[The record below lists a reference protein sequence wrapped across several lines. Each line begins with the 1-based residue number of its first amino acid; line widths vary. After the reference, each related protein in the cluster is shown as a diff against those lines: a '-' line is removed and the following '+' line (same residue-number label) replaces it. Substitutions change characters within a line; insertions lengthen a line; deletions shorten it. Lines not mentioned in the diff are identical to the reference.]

1 MNEKFRQ
8 GMQNFARRYRF
19 SSIISFSIPNLQSEI
34 RNSLDFPPETLYK
47 HLDRMENSE
56 FPAPKGFLMGQEN
69 SYPRMRSLDIFPAEV
84 SGQKVVCLRDPLNLS
99 GKLLFIPF
107 PTFFIISHF
116 DGLHSIVDIQS
127 EFMRRFGELLYR
139 EKIQD
144 LIDQLDEYLLLESER
159 FRLTEQKIIEDFRSS
174 PLRPLTL
181 SGESYEED
189 GEKLRKSIEF
199 FFRDPEGPGF
209 PAPQGKPQN
218 LAGVIAPHID
228 YRRGGT
234 CYAFAHRAILEASP
248 PDLFI
253 LLGTAHS
260 AMKQP
265 FALTRKHFQT
275 PWGPVETDAEFLSA
289 METGCGGDFY
299 EDELAHRMEHSIELQ
314 LVFLRALWPGK
325 TPFQMVPI
333 LCGSF
338 QEAIL
343 KGTSPMDLPGV
354 APFIAALKK
363 AATQTGKKV
372 CLLASADLA
381 HVGLRFGDPDP
392 PNRLSLRS
400 LAEEDR
406 RLLEYAER
414 NDAEGFFTLL
424 AREKDR
430 RKVCGLSP
438 IYVLLRL
445 LEGVS
450 GKLLK
455 YSQSVDSN
463 TQSVVTFAS
472 LAFYA

>member
-1 MNEKFRQ
+1 MGEEK
-8 GMQNFARRYRF
+8 
-19 SSIISFSIPNLQSEI
+19 I
-34 RNSLDFPPETLYK
+34 
-47 HLDRMENSE
+47 
-56 FPAPKGFLMGQEN
+56 
-69 SYPRMRSLDIFPAEV
+69 YPRMRSLDIFPAEV
-84 SGQKVVCLRDPLNLS
+84 SGQKVVCLRDPLNLT
-99 GKLLFIPF
+99 GKILFIPF
-107 PTFFIISHF
+107 PTFFIISLF
-116 DGLHSIVDIQS
+116 DGLHSIVDIQA

-139 EKIQD
+139 EKIQE

-159 FRLTEQKIIEDFRSS
+159 FRSAEEKIIEEFRKSS
-174 PLRPLTL
+174 HRPLTL
-181 SGESYEED
+181 AGESYEED
-189 GEKLRKSIEF
+189 GERLRKSIEL

-209 PAPQGKPQN
+209 PAPNGKPKK

-228 YRRGGT
+228 YRRGGS
-234 CYAFAHRAILEASP
+234 CYAYAHRAILESAP
-248 PDLFI
+248 ADLFI
-253 LLGTAHS
+253 ILGTAHS

-275 PWGPVETDAEFLSA
+275 PWGPVETDGEFLSA
-289 METGCGGDFY
+289 VEAGCGGDFY
-299 EDELAHRMEHSIELQ
+299 QDEFVHRMEHSIELQ

-325 TPFQMVPI
+325 APLRIVPI

-343 KGTSPMDLPGV
+343 KEISPMDLPGV
-354 APFIAALKK
+354 AAFIAALKK
-363 AATQTGKKV
+363 ATAQIGREV

-392 PNRLSLRS
+392 PSRLSLQN

-414 NDAEGFFTLL
+414 NDAEGFFDLL

-430 RKVCGLSP
+430 RRVCGLSS

-445 LEGVS
+445 LEGVP
-450 GKLLK
+450 GRLLK
-455 YSQSVDSN
+455 YSQSVDAN

-472 LAFYA
+472 LAFYP

>member
-1 MNEKFRQ
+1 
-8 GMQNFARRYRF
+8 
-19 SSIISFSIPNLQSEI
+19 
-34 RNSLDFPPETLYK
+34 
-47 HLDRMENSE
+47 
-56 FPAPKGFLMGQEN
+56 
-69 SYPRMRSLDIFPAEV
+69 MRSLDIFPAEM

-99 GKLLFIPF
+99 GKILFLPL
-107 PTFFIISHF
+107 PTFFIISLF
-116 DGLHSIVDIQS
+116 DGLHSIVDIQA

-139 EKIQD
+139 EKVQE
-144 LIDQLDEYLLLESER
+144 LIDQLDEYLLLEGER
-159 FRLTEQKIIEDFRSS
+159 FRSAEEKIIAGFRKA
-174 PLRPLTL
+174 PDRPLTL
-181 SGESYEED
+181 AGESYEED
-189 GEKLRKSIEF
+189 GEKLRKSIEL
-199 FFRDPEGPGF
+199 FFRDPEGPGL
-209 PAPQGKPQN
+209 PAPDGKPQN
-218 LAGVIAPHID
+218 LAGAIAPHID

-234 CYAFAHRAILEASP
+234 CYAFAHRAILESSP
-248 PDLFI
+248 ADLFI
-253 LLGTAHS
+253 ILGTAHS

-289 METGCGGDFY
+289 VEAGCGGDFY
-299 EDELAHRMEHSIELQ
+299 QDELVHRMEHSIELQ
-314 LVFLRALWPGK
+314 LVFLRALWPGE
-325 TPFQMVPI
+325 TPFQIVPI

-363 AATQTGKKV
+363 TATQAGKKV

-381 HVGLRFGDPDP
+381 HVGLRFGDPEP

-406 RLLEYAER
+406 LLLERAER
-414 NDAEGFFTLL
+414 NDPEGFFTLL

-438 IYVLLRL
+438 IYVLLRV

-455 YSQSVDSN
+455 YGQSVDAN